1 MLPNKL
7 LDQHITFVTGA
18 GKGLGRA
25 TMIAFAEA
33 GASVIYAN
41 DIVEGSVDDAI
52 NDLKEKY
59 GCIIVPMY
67 FDIADDQATKEAFF
81 KIKKEYGRLDTL
93 VNNAGVMKDA
103 LIGTVSQQLIHDIYS
118 VNVFGNMK
126 MLQWAAKLMIPNNSG
141 SIINLSSIVGIT
153 GNPGQIVYSSTKGAI
168 ISMTKTAAK
177 ELAPHNIRVN
187 AIAPGM
193 IDTDMMRSV
202 GEKHLQH
209 HIDNIPFGRL
219 GEPREIGEVC
229 VFLASNMS
237 SYLSGQIIAVDG
249 CVLV

>member
-7 LDQHITFVTGA
+7 LDQQVAFITGA
-18 GKGLGRA
+18 GKGLGEA
-25 TMIAFAEA
+25 TLIAFAEA
-33 GASVIYAN
+33 GASVLYAN
-41 DIVEGSVDDAI
+41 DIIDGSIDDTA
-52 NDLKEKY
+52 EKLMKQY
-59 GCIIVPMY
+59 DCTVIPMY
-67 FDIADDQATKEAFF
+67 FDIADDQSTKDAFVR
-81 KIKKEYGRLDTL
+81 IKKEQGKLDTL
-93 VNNAGVMKDA
+93 VNNAGVMTDA
-103 LIGTVSQQLIHDIYS
+103 LIGTISQDLINEIYS

-126 MLQWAAKLMIPNNSG
+126 MLQWAAKLMIPKRSG

-153 GNPGQIVYSSTKGAI
+153 GNPGQLVYSSTKGAI

-209 HIDNIPFGRL
+209 HISNIPFGRL

-229 VFLASNMS
+229 VFLASSMA